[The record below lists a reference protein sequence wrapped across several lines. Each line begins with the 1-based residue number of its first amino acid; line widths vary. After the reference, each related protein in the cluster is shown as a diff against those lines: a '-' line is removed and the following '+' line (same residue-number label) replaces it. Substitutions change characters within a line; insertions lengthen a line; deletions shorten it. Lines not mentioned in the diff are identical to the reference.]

1 MPRMAN
7 MNPAQASPMTRAL
20 FIVTRD
26 SGNFLT
32 HSVMA
37 SHEMCYEEVCWCC
50 VVFEASWGWALLPG
64 VLVCPNWESMLAGW
78 CQSSIFRTV
87 QNNLEIFKSSLD
99 KIFDLRLNNYS
110 VFFGKIRLILSQF
123 NYVWSNI
130 NHLVILSRLWSIIY
144 CHTF

>member
-1 MPRMAN
+1 
-7 MNPAQASPMTRAL
+7 
-20 FIVTRD
+20 
-26 SGNFLT
+26 
-32 HSVMA
+32 
-37 SHEMCYEEVCWCC
+37 
-50 VVFEASWGWALLPG
+50 
-64 VLVCPNWESMLAGW
+64 MLAGW